1 MAETIQIPNNIPVS
15 WLSRQLS
22 ANADMLFL
30 VSVPDTRTETQY
42 MSKYFRHEDFCKEL
56 AAQFNI
62 GTVQQWVNKL
72 SSEYAPIIGNPAN
85 NTLCCATTPDPFIIS
100 SITQSAFNIV
110 SLSGYRLS
118 AGMDSIFKSVQ
129 FDQICASNTYVDHAS
144 ITNLT
149 TNSASISNLSSDIVS
164 ITNLSVTNIH
174 TTTEVVPS
182 LYGYP
187 LNNIG
192 INEDG
197 QLVVRNK
204 CVNFGVVDQNFDLV
218 LDKVNADELDGIS
231 KDFEVILTATS
242 QCTMNLGNFSA
253 RNGGETVNFVT
264 PNLDND
270 HILHLDTGDDGE
282 GYKIFLFIISQVDD
296 QTIYIN
302 RQAFRNVRDEDST
315 APDDGDD
322 GDDEG

>member
-22 ANADMLFL
+22 ADTDMLFL

-42 MSKYFRHEDFCKEL
+42 MSKYFKHDDFCKAL
-56 AAQFNI
+56 SAQFNMGFI
-62 GTVQQWVNKL
+62 QQWVNKL
-72 SSEYAPIIGNPAN
+72 CSQYAPIIGNPAN
-85 NTLCCATTPDPFIIS
+85 NTLCCATAPDPFIIS

-110 SLSGYRLS
+110 GLSGYRLS
-118 AGMDSIFKSVQ
+118 TGMDIVFKNVK
-129 FDQICASNTYVDHAS
+129 FDQICASNTYIGHAN

-149 TNSASISNLSSDIVS
+149 TNNASISNLSSDIVS

-187 LNNIG
+187 LNEVK
-192 INEDG
+192 INDNG
-197 QLVVRNK
+197 QLVVKNK

-218 LDKVNADELDGIS
+218 LDQVNTDELDGIS

-242 QCTMNLGNFSA
+242 PCIMSLDSFNAYNQGIA
-253 RNGGETVNFVT
+253 NFVT

-270 HILHLDTGDDGE
+270 HVLYLDVDNDGE
-282 GYKIFLFIISQVDD
+282 GYKTFLFIISQVDD
-296 QTIYIN
+296 QTMYIN
-302 RQAFRNVRDEDST
+302 RQAFRNVRDEDSS
-315 APDDGDD
+315 APDTGDG
-322 GDDEG
+322 G